1 MELVS
6 KTVVDEGG
14 LLVVR
19 LRPAAVLEHNIV
31 VPPTFNLHVGLCGL
45 GVLLLEERVPGENV
59 FHPDPLLLIASLHLL
74 VRLKK
79 KINILSKIFEYPS
92 YYVSNIFQHSRLQ
105 NKFQHKWRKEILLLK
120 LKLRHHIETTVLRKN
135 FGRTK
140 LCVKIIRHR

>member
-1 MELVS
+1 MWKKTRNKNITQRWDPVFNRLLNIFVHKLLVELVS

-79 KINILSKIFEYPS
+79 KLIFYQKYSSIPHIMCQTFFNILGCKISFNTNEEKK
-92 YYVSNIFQHSRLQ
+92 YY
-105 NKFQHKWRKEILLLK
+105 
-120 LKLRHHIETTVLRKN
+120 
-135 FGRTK
+135 
-140 LCVKIIRHR
+140 C